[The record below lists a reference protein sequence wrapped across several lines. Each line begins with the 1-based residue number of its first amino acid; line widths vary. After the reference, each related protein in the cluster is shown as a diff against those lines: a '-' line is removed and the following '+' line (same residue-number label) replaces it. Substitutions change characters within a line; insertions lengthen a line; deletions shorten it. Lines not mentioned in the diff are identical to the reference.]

1 MFILAGDV
9 DDIDEGEEGEEGGGQ
24 WPTWELRYRVL
35 LVISDF
41 LNGSKADVRVVLAV
55 PSQ

>member
-9 DDIDEGEEGEEGGGQ
+9 EDIDEDKEGEEGGGQ

-41 LNGSKADVRVVLAV
+41 LNGSKADVRVGR
-55 PSQ
+55 P